1 MLVQERESYIA
12 RVKGKRTFPW
22 RMAIVTA
29 RDEQLADNDLTYLLA
44 SPSRLDDISWIKPG
58 KVAWEWW
65 SDRNIDGVNYVTGVN
80 NETYKEYIDF
90 AAKYGMEYVILDE
103 GWAVN
108 LKADLMQVVD
118 SIDLKELVDYASDKN
133 VGIILWAG
141 YYAFERDMENICRFY
156 SDLGVKGFKVDFM
169 DRDDQEW

>member
-1 MLVQERESYIA
+1 
-12 RVKGKRTFPW
+12 
-22 RMAIVTA
+22 
-29 RDEQLADNDLTYLLA
+29 
-44 SPSRLDDISWIKPG
+44 
-58 KVAWEWW
+58 
-65 SDRNIDGVNYVTGVN
+65 
-80 NETYKEYIDF
+80 
-90 AAKYGMEYVILDE
+90 
-103 GWAVN
+103 
-108 LKADLMQVVD
+108 MQVVD